1 MFNRLYKIVETDYK
15 LYRYKILQ
23 RHTILLFIHWWS
35 TPEFAPPHLF
45 EKYESAFNY
54 IIEQDSKA
62 NIINDGEF

>member
-1 MFNRLYKIVETDYK
+1 MFKRLYKIVETDYK

-54 IIEQDSKA
+54 ILEQDPKA
-62 NIINDGEF
+62 NIINYGEF